1 MTAPIKQASFARGEI
16 APTLYGR
23 TDTVMYE
30 TGLRVLRNRITMRH
44 GGVTRRPGT
53 QYVGTA
59 LNGGNPVRLIPFIFN
74 ETGNGQSYVLEF
86 GNQYVAFYQNGGVV
100 VSGGNP
106 YTITSPYL
114 QADLSTLKFDESAD
128 VITITHPSYAVYELK
143 RIAATNWTLTT
154 VTFGPIQPKPVSIA
168 IQGTVGTDPPVS
180 YYVTAVGANGE
191 ESYAITQTTGNSLS
205 LASPTKPV
213 LVTVTGSAVAPL
225 ASFYNVYKSSG
236 GGTVP
241 GFIGRIPAINTI
253 GIDFGNQSLNDNGIT
268 PDYTNTIPL
277 SNSPFASVNN
287 YPSVVAYA
295 QQRRWFANTNNNP
308 IGFWSSQPGLYAN
321 FNIHTVPT
329 ASDSIVGSIAGREVN
344 AIQHILE
351 LKFLLMLT
359 AGSELYIQGN
369 GTGVVTPSAI
379 NASVQSQ
386 YGANPLRPLRLA
398 DTVIFNQALGSFVR
412 DLAFDFVI
420 NGYRGN
426 DLTVF
431 SSHLVEGFSL
441 VDWDFQKIPD
451 SIVWAVR
458 NDGVL
463 LGLTYMREQQVFA
476 WHRHDFTNGTVENV
490 CCIPENGNYAVY
502 LCIKRIINGATV
514 RYIERMSSRIWSDI
528 LNATYLDCFS
538 SFNGTNTGSNQMI
551 LTVPGGGAFDGTSSA
566 YQQHLTLSCTQPFF
580 TSAMV
585 GNQILLSDSNFIKN
599 QGNMVDPENDGS
611 SYALSTSGNQI
622 RCTILSFTSSTQ
634 VTITPNKA
642 VPVSLQA
649 IYLTTWSRAVQK
661 VTGLNYLIGQQVA
674 VWADRFV
681 VGSPFN
687 NQISTVYTVAADGS
701 LTLDQ
706 PYSVIFVGLPMV
718 SDFET
723 LDMETAFGE
732 TIISKRKK
740 VSRVALHLYQTRTLF
755 AGSENPDT
763 NQTNLK
769 NDPLWQLFELQLGE
783 NRATYDQAPELITS
797 QEYVHVDSE
806 WNKNGRI
813 FIRDVDPVPSTILAV
828 SPFGDNPASSPY
840 YERA

>member
-1 MTAPIKQASFARGEI
+1 MTAPVKQASFARGEI
-16 APTLYGR
+16 SPLLYGR
-23 TDTVMYE
+23 TDTIMYE
-30 TGLRVLRNRITMRH
+30 TGLRTLRNRIAMRH

-53 QYVGTA
+53 QYVDTA
-59 LNGGNPVRLIPFIFN
+59 LNGGKSVRFIPFIFN
-74 ETGNGQSYVLEF
+74 ETGNGQSYLLEF
-86 GNQYVAFYQNGGVV
+86 GNLYVAFIQNGGRV
-100 VSGGNP
+100 VSNGVA
-106 YTITSPYL
+106 YTIVSPYL
-114 QADLSTLKFDESAD
+114 QADLPNLKFDESAD
-128 VITITHPSYAVYELK
+128 VITITHPSYPVYELK
-143 RIAATNWTLTT
+143 RIAATNWTLTA
-154 VTFGPIQPKPVSIA
+154 VTFGPIQPKPLSIS

-180 YYVTAVGANGE
+180 YYVTAVGPNGE

-213 LVTVTGSAVAPL
+213 LVSVTGSAVAPL
-225 ASFYNVYKSSG
+225 ASFYNVYKSAG

-277 SNSPFASVNN
+277 SNSPFSTINN
-287 YPSVVAYA
+287 YPSTVAYA

-308 IGFWSSQPGLYAN
+308 IGFWSSQPGLFAN
-321 FNIHTVPT
+321 FNIHTIPT
-329 ASDSIVGSIAGREVN
+329 ASDSVVGSIAGREVN

-359 AGSELYIQGN
+359 AGSELYVQGN

-386 YGANPLRPLRLA
+386 YGCNSLRPLRLS

-412 DLAFDFVI
+412 DLAFDFAI
-420 NGYRGN
+420 NGYHGN

-441 VDWDFQKIPD
+441 VDWDYQKIPD
-451 SIVWAVR
+451 SIIWAVR

-502 LCIKRIINGATV
+502 LSIKRTINGATV
-514 RYIERMSSRIWSDI
+514 RYIERMSSRIWSDV

-538 SFNGTNTGSNQMI
+538 SFNGTNTGSNTMT
-551 LTVPGGGAFDGTSSA
+551 LTAPGGVFDQSTSA
-566 YQQHLTLSCTQPFF
+566 YQQNLTLTAGSSFF

-585 GNQILLSDSNFIKN
+585 GDEIFLSDSNFVKN

-611 SYALSTSGNQI
+611 SFALSVSGNQI
-622 RCTILSFTSSTQ
+622 RCSIISFVSSTQ
-634 VTITPNKA
+634 VTVNPNRA
-642 VPVSLQA
+642 VPTTLQNVGV
-649 IYLTTWSRAVQK
+649 TTWSRAVKK
-661 VTGLNYLIGQQVA
+661 VTGLNYLIGQQVS

-681 VGSPFN
+681 VGSPLN
-687 NQISTVYTVAADGS
+687 NQISTIYTVAPDGS

-706 PYSVIFVGLPMV
+706 PYSVIYVGLPMV

-740 VSRVALHLYQTRTLF
+740 VSRIALHLYQTRTLF

-763 NQTNLK
+763 NQLNTA
-769 NDPLWQLFELQLGE
+769 NDPLYQLFELQTGE
-783 NRATYDQAPELITS
+783 NRANYDQPPELITS
-797 QEYVHVDSE
+797 QDYVHVDSE

-828 SPFGDNPASSPY
+828 SPFGDNPAPSPF
-840 YERA
+840 YERV